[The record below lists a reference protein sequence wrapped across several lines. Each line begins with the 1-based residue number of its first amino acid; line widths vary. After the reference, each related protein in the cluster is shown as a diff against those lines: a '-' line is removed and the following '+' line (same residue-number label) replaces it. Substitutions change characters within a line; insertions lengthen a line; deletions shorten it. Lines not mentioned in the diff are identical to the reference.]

1 MTAKPET
8 AAEVLAESIK
18 TAIAHE
24 KESGEFRRSDVLLL
38 LSSAQDAVDA
48 LSAQGEAVAGTVVGH
63 DSFGREVIDWNGEEA
78 LPAGTKLYTHPA
90 PARVTEE
97 RSPALPMAKKWAEA
111 NGLAVTKEW
120 MKGWNAYREMSLT
133 VANAPRAIWREEWQ
147 GSGPQRGWHMRV
159 LDGGNYGSVIAYLG
173 DQISSDAV
181 QALAS
186 SHNAALTAAL
196 EADHG

>member
-90 PARVTEE
+90 PARVTDM
-97 RSPALPMAKKWAEA
+97 L
-111 NGLAVTKEW
+111 
-120 MKGWNAYREMSLT
+120 
-133 VANAPRAIWREEWQ
+133 
-147 GSGPQRGWHMRV
+147 
-159 LDGGNYGSVIAYLG
+159 
-173 DQISSDAV
+173 
-181 QALAS
+181 ALARGAWRAGITLGNNICVQES
-186 SHNAALTAAL
+186 DRENDQDGDCGRINGTAECAKRIREWADPEDAQLVELLNEAGVDTSALTAAL

>member
-97 RSPALPMAKKWAEA
+97 MVERACVAYFDDEAWAHGSEKIKAKARRKMH
-111 NGLAVTKEW
+111 V
-120 MKGWNAYREMSLT
+120 S
-133 VANAPRAIWREEWQ
+133 
-147 GSGPQRGWHMRV
+147 
-159 LDGGNYGSVIAYLG
+159 
-173 DQISSDAV
+173 
-181 QALAS
+181 
-186 SHNAALTAAL
+186 LTAAL
-196 EADHG
+196 EN